1 MTAAQDMLY
10 RLDATEKLLEQV
22 RLDHER
28 EAHYNR
34 EQQLRE
40 TLLQEQLRKV
50 QSLMVQPRCNAFTLH
65 ADYPQNRN
73 AFVVVLLDGDGM
85 IFDDYL
91 IQKGEKGGKE
101 AANLIWAAV
110 NEFVARQLPHLSSPK
125 IVTRVYANITGLS
138 DTLCKSGIIDN
149 PGIFEAFTKGFNDKL
164 LFDFVDVGCGKKD
177 MADESKSTDY

>member
-1 MTAAQDMLY
+1 MLI
-10 RLDATEKLLEQV
+10 
-22 RLDHER
+22 
-28 EAHYNR
+28 
-34 EQQLRE
+34 
-40 TLLQEQLRKV
+40 
-50 QSLMVQPRCNAFTLH
+50 
-65 ADYPQNRN
+65 YPQNRN

-110 NEFVARQLPHLSSPK
+110 NEFVVRQLPHLSSPK
-125 IVTRVYANITGLS
+125 IVTRVYANVKGLS

-164 LFDFVDVGCGKKD
+164 LFDFVDVGSGKKD
-177 MADESKSTDY
+177 MADESKEH